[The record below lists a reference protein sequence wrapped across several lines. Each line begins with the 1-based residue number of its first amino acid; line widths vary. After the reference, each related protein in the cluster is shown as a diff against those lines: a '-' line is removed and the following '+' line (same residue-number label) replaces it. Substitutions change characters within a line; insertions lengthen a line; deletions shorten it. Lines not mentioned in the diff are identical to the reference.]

1 MKVLIQ
7 FDDSNKKLAAA
18 IGLGLMA
25 YGDPEPAAKTTA
37 TTELEKDWSEVA
49 DEDIPVKQVF
59 PGTEEVL
66 EKARTAGPVKPVAQ
80 PEPDPVETITPDD
93 TGPAMIPA
101 GPVETDEHGT
111 PFDAAFCG
119 KSDKPF
125 YAAGKRLGQ
134 WKKKRGVDQDEY
146 DIWYDENRPAA
157 ADPEPA
163 KVDTAAAFA
172 GPGEAGAV
180 TADLPAT
187 PGDLMKWCA
196 EQTAA
201 GNMTTAEVTAAYAT
215 CGITVADMF
224 GADGPEHV
232 QAILA
237 VLVK

>member
-1 MKVLIQ
+1 MKVRIE
-7 FDDSNKKLAAA
+7 FNDENRDLAKA

-25 YGDPEPAAKTTA
+25 YGDPDAALAPEPAAKTTA

-49 DEDIPVKQVF
+49 DEDISVKEVF
-59 PGTEEVL
+59 PGVDEDVL
-66 EKARTAGPVKPVAQ
+66 DKASKAK
-80 PEPDPVETITPDD
+80 TITPDD
-93 TGPAMIPA
+93 TGPAMIEP

-146 DIWYDENRPAA
+146 DIWYDENRPPAT
-157 ADPEPA
+157 DPEPA

-172 GPGEAGAV
+172 TEPAPA
-180 TADLPAT
+180 TDTLPTT

-232 QAILA
+232 KAILA